1 MDFYFVWKAVN
12 VEHNEIQGIYEQR
25 IYGEDLADAVKT
37 WQIMHGGLWEDEN
50 GTAIEIT
57 SIKEVP

>member
-1 MDFYFVWKAVN
+1 MDFYFVWKTVN

-37 WQIMHGGLWEDEN
+37 WQIMHGDLLEDEN
-50 GTAIEIT
+50 GNVIEIT
-57 SIKEVP
+57 PIKEVP